1 MTPSGPKPAS
11 IILPITMKPTY
22 RQIAE
27 SLNLWNE
34 YVDPQGKS
42 DDFFHSLSVDQR
54 IQVIENT
61 FGPEP
66 ENDES
71 PYEEI

>member
-1 MTPSGPKPAS
+1 
-11 IILPITMKPTY
+11 MKPTY

-27 SLNLWNE
+27 SLDLWNE
-34 YVDPQGKS
+34 YVDPEGKS
-42 DDFFHSLSVDQR
+42 NDFFHSLSVDQR

-61 FGPEP
+61 FGLEP

>member
-1 MTPSGPKPAS
+1 
-11 IILPITMKPTY
+11 MKPTY

-27 SLNLWNE
+27 SLDLWNK
-34 YVDPQGKS
+34 YVDPQKL
-42 DDFFHSLSVDQR
+42 DDFFHALTVHQR
-54 IQVIENT
+54 IQIIEDT